1 MPPQYDENTAYH
13 EAGHAVIALSCERP
27 VHRVSVLPK
36 HEFLGICQFR
46 KGVFRPSKDWL
57 ENEILISL
65 AGLAAEARHTGQY
78 AWDGA
83 AKDLQVAQ
91 RLAVMR
97 AGERQAEKL
106 IRRMLSKVENLLADE
121 QRWKAVQLMAAE
133 LLKLGEITG
142 RAAKHLYDL
151 ACKEE

>member
-1 MPPQYDENTAYH
+1 MTPRYDPATAYH
-13 EAGHAVIALSCERP
+13 EAGHAVVAMALDRP
-27 VHRVSVLPK
+27 VLRVSVLPK
-36 HEFLGICQFR
+36 QQFLGVCQFH

-65 AGLAAEARHTGQY
+65 AGLAAEARHTGVY

-83 AKDLQVAQ
+83 AKDLHVAE

-106 IRRMLSKVENLLADE
+106 IRRSLSKVENLLADE
-121 QRWKAVQLMAAE
+121 SLWDAVERIVSE
-133 LLKLGEITG
+133 LLKQGEITG
-142 RAAKHLYDL
+142 RTARHLYDL
-151 ACKEE
+151 ACKED